1 VDDRKIQKREIL
13 ADELVFKNANS
24 ERISKI

>member
-13 ADELVFKNANS
+13 ADGAGIKNANP
-24 ERISKI
+24 ERILKI

>member
-13 ADELVFKNANS
+13 ADGSGIKNANP
-24 ERISKI
+24 ERILKI

>member
-13 ADELVFKNANS
+13 ADELVLKNANS
-24 ERISKI
+24 ERIPKI

>member
-13 ADELVFKNANS
+13 ADGAGVKNANP
-24 ERISKI
+24 ERILKI